1 MTGGETALSEAIRG
15 GHDEVVA
22 LLRAAGAEAPEVP
35 VERPPIDVEGRRP

>member
-22 LLRAAGAEAPEVP
+22 LLRAAGADAPEVP
-35 VERPPIDVEGRRP
+35 VERTPTDVEVPRP